1 MDAHRGGFCF
11 CDGMLVLHSMSGTHF
26 ADKPP
31 SVSDAVHTVFWRAGG
46 ETRQCDNFQDCLGF
60 NLSPN
65 TGRIFVQKNKY
76 RSVSK
81 FATLSLLVIFISS
94 LLHHDWWQAAG
105 CVVAFELL
113 ASLPFIFSGKMSSGQ
128 V

>member
-1 MDAHRGGFCF
+1 MTGI
-11 CDGMLVLHSMSGTHF
+11 HF
-26 ADKPP
+26 ADKLP
-31 SVSDAVHTVFWRAGG
+31 SVSDAVH
-46 ETRQCDNFQDCLGF
+46 
-60 NLSPN
+60 SSI
-65 TGRIFVQKNKY
+65 TGRIVVQKNKY
-76 RSVSK
+76 ISVSK

-113 ASLPFIFSGKMSSGQ
+113 ADLPFIFTGKMWSGE

>member
-1 MDAHRGGFCF
+1 
-11 CDGMLVLHSMSGTHF
+11 MLVLHSMNGIHF

-31 SVSDAVHTVFWRAGG
+31 SVSDAICPVFLESGQEGG
-46 ETRQCDNFQDCLGF
+46 VSTGDVTFSDTQVSFGF
-60 NLSPN
+60 NLGSI
-65 TGRIFVQKNKY
+65 TDRTVMQKNKY
-76 RSVSK
+76 SAVSK

-113 ASLPFIFSGKMSSGQ
+113 ADLPFIFNGKMWSDEA
-128 V
+128 